1 MHRMRFTEHPGK
13 IHQLMRLAMPLSED
27 GKRVNMLMM
36 ASVFDPSLA
45 LLRERQRAER
55 PAG

>member
-1 MHRMRFTEHPGK
+1 MRFTEHPGK